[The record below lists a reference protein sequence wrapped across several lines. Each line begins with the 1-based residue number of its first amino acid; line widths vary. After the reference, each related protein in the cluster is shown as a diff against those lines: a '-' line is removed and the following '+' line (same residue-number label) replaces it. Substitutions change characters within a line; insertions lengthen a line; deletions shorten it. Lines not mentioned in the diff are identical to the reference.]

1 MDGRVSNVR
10 HVVLVFLKCFS
21 GFVGR
26 FMIVNHEEVIN
37 CGAGKVGGQV

>member
-10 HVVLVFLKCFS
+10 HVVLVFLKCFF